1 MTPQNAMQEAMDAT
15 THDAQSPQDPLHGR
29 PMQPKRL
36 VRSQNDVGEDAWV
49 VVLDIGKGEQ
59 ACTWVWAEEEITRT
73 TIHYYVDSCPKRV
86 LRATAEVEY
95 G

>member
-1 MTPQNAMQEAMDAT
+1 MQEAMDGV
-15 THDAQSPQDPLHGR
+15 THDAKSPQDPLHGR
-29 PMQPKRL
+29 PTQPRKL
-36 VRSQNDVGEDAWV
+36 VRARNDVGEDAWV
-49 VVLDIGKGEQ
+49 VVLDIGQGKR

-86 LRATAEVEY
+86 LRATPEVTY